1 MGKLLNRSMGKANVF
16 RFSNPVWR
24 KRGLV
29 VLAAVLIANMF
40 VMTVPPAKAAASIT
54 AIRITNVT
62 VLAAAN
68 CASGDHIVDHS
79 IVVEGTPGGSGS
91 FQMQTTLSGSGVPFV
106 YAPVTVPDAR
116 LGVAIDSY
124 GGPGGN
130 TWFNGTGWTS
140 LNGTA
145 IITVSVAG
153 AGSAVLTVNCATRT
167 YTVQN
172 YGSGAGSTFY
182 NPGDGRVDPR
192 PGDRLA
198 VYCNTGANPPTVDVW
213 GVLNDSSGRRLFT
226 FTFASLVAAGDKGI
240 TRKVEPL
247 GTIFLRVD
255 ANNNF
260 LASWT
265 GGPAAATG
273 VKDFAKSFTCAFAR

>member
-1 MGKLLNRSMGKANVF
+1 MSELFNRTTGKANVS
-16 RFSNPVWR
+16 RLAKRVWR
-24 KRGLV
+24 KRGLA

-40 VMTVPPAKAAASIT
+40 VMAVPPAKAAASIT

-62 VLAAAN
+62 VFAAAN
-68 CASGDHIVDHS
+68 CAVGDHIVDHS
-79 IVVEGTPGGSGS
+79 VVVEGTPGGSGS
-91 FQMQTTLSGSGVPFV
+91 FQMQTTLGGSGVPFV
-106 YAPVTVPDAR
+106 YNYTIPDAM
-116 LGVAIDSY
+116 LGVPISVTGA
-124 GGPGGN
+124 PGVN
-130 TWFNGTGWTS
+130 TWFNASGWTS

-145 IITVSVAG
+145 TITVTVAG
-153 AGSAVLTVNCATRT
+153 AGSAVLTVNCVTKA
-167 YTVQN
+167 YSVQN
-172 YGSGAGSTFY
+172 FGGSGGLFY

-198 VYCNTGANPPTVDVW
+198 VYCNTAANPPSVDVW

-226 FTFASLVAAGDKGI
+226 FTFASLVAAGEKGI
-240 TRKVEPL
+240 TKKVEPL

-255 ANNNF
+255 ANNHF

-273 VKDFAKSFTCAFAR
+273 VKDFAKSFTCDFAR

>member
-1 MGKLLNRSMGKANVF
+1 MGKFFNRATDKAFVF
-16 RFSNPVWR
+16 RFSDPVWR

-40 VMTVPPAKAAASIT
+40 VMAVPPARAAASIT
-54 AIRITNVT
+54 AIRITNV
-62 VLAAAN
+62 VVYAAAN

-116 LGVAIDSY
+116 LGVPIAMT
-124 GGPGGN
+124 GAPGQT
-130 TWFNGTGWTS
+130 TWFNGSGWTS

-145 IITVSVAG
+145 MITVSVAG
-153 AGSAVLTVNCATRT
+153 AGSAVLTINCVTRA

-172 YGSGAGSTFY
+172 YGSGSTFY

-198 VYCNTGANPPTVDVW
+198 VYCNTAANPPNVDVW

-240 TRKVEPL
+240 TKKVEPL